1 MIDRVKDALKRGFDV
16 LDSAYE
22 LVEEEVVESPHG
34 GCTEL
39 CIFPLPHYS
48 SHLHTHYYHSSHL
61 HNHHYHSSHLHTHHY
76 HSSHSPLSLL
86 CRRGRG
92 EGELVATIRPEPIMQ
107 LRDPYSE
114 RLFPSIIGTQ
124 DFYQSERL
132 GLVEYI
138 SDGEECMHL
147 YRHQGNSA
155 MYSIPSPTSSS
166 L

>member
-1 MIDRVKDALKRGFDV
+1 MVGVQNCTFSLSHITPHTCTITTIIPHTLHYHYYA
-16 LDSAYE
+16 
-22 LVEEEVVESPHG
+22 EEEE
-34 GCTEL
+34 
-39 CIFPLPHYS
+39 
-48 SHLHTHYYHSSHL
+48 
-61 HNHHYHSSHLHTHHY
+61 
-76 HSSHSPLSLL
+76 
-86 CRRGRG
+86 G

-138 SDGEECMHL
+138 SDGEECMYL
-147 YRHQGNSA
+147 YDQQGNST